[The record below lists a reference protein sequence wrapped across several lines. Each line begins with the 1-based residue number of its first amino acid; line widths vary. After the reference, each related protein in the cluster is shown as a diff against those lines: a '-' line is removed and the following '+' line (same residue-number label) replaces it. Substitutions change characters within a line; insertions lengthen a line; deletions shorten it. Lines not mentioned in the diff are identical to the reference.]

1 MNCKARSYVVIML
14 VVAFFTLFLR
24 FFIEQLIKI
33 NIKHNETIAQ
43 ETIKL
48 ISIAFENYAKDN
60 QGIYPVNFDLLLNS
74 KPVSYIEK
82 KYIPSANAIRGY
94 NYFCSRMESSGYS
107 CSVTA
112 KNCNFSGKKSFVV
125 STGGAIVSE
134 DCGKKKP

>member
-33 NIKHNETIAQ
+33 NIKHNEVNAQ

-48 ISIAFENYAKDN
+48 ISIAFENYAKEH
-60 QGIYPVNFDLLLNS
+60 QGSYPANFDVLLDSN
-74 KPVSYIEK
+74 PAYIEK
-82 KYIPSANAIRGY
+82 KYTPSANGLRGY

-112 KNCNFSGKKSFVV
+112 KNCNFSGKKTFLV
-125 STGGAIVSE
+125 STGGAIVSQ